1 MASKSLSTVRS
12 AVLSLCSATAL
23 SLVAGSAL
31 AAYEPLQKVVRYSD
45 LDLAKT
51 EDAAALYTRLE
62 RAAKSVCRETF
73 AGRDLTSKRMRL
85 ACQSEALAA
94 AVAEIDSAALTA
106 LHAAEQ
112 ERVRLALR

>member
-1 MASKSLSTVRS
+1 MSPKSLSTVRS

-31 AAYEPLQKVVRYSD
+31 AAYEPLHKVVRYAD
-45 LDLAKT
+45 LNLAKT
-51 EDAAALYTRLE
+51 QDAAALYARLG
-62 RAAKSVCRETF
+62 RAAKDVCRETF

-85 ACQSEALAA
+85 ACQSEAVDA
-94 AVAEIDSAALTA
+94 AVAEIDNAALTA